1 MDDDDDDEE
10 VGRVQVTAQVT
21 QPTQLMV
28 ATGSDA
34 DDSVLPLMVRQALA
48 SAVSSDL
55 EEPVE
60 DASSASS
67 NGDDG
72 EDRGIS
78 SMVDASL
85 MSPPRAPAGR
95 LLRRGDVV
103 AQRKQKRRNAKRSEF
118 VEAEAEVGDSSDSD
132 GEAKGAAP
140 RKFNWGGEGPGAPK
154 PVDESDEDEDDMDS
168 EEEEAALLADP
179 MINNE
184 VDENE
189 SEGDEAI
196 RELHR
201 QRDFDEDEHN
211 IQTLYN
217 DITTGALK
225 NRVSR
230 NRTGF
235 ALADEEDYNDRQ
247 TRAERMEERAR
258 MRRKLLAREIHDKDL
273 AEIAKNPETAAFARA
288 ALMRPPPPSSALGSS
303 SSGTAVGDPDGDE
316 MLMLPGDDAFEL
328 EEIVDD
334 RHVAMAVQQ
343 QLMRTRMRVDSDDDE
358 DMSAPLSR
366 HATAGGG
373 RIAGGRLLGSS
384 SSQTSAKTDSLPLDD
399 EDGDAFSSV
408 SVEKLIVRRRT
419 LLASGKEDSV
429 FSANGSRASSL

>member
-1 MDDDDDDEE
+1 
-10 VGRVQVTAQVT
+10 
-21 QPTQLMV
+21 
-28 ATGSDA
+28 
-34 DDSVLPLMVRQALA
+34 
-48 SAVSSDL
+48 
-55 EEPVE
+55 
-60 DASSASS
+60 
-67 NGDDG
+67 
-72 EDRGIS
+72 
-78 SMVDASL
+78 
-85 MSPPRAPAGR
+85 
-95 LLRRGDVV
+95 
-103 AQRKQKRRNAKRSEF
+103 
-118 VEAEAEVGDSSDSD
+118 
-132 GEAKGAAP
+132 
-140 RKFNWGGEGPGAPK
+140 

-429 FSANGSRASSL
+429 FSANGSRASSLLLKRPGTALLNAAAKRLNVASGSKKII